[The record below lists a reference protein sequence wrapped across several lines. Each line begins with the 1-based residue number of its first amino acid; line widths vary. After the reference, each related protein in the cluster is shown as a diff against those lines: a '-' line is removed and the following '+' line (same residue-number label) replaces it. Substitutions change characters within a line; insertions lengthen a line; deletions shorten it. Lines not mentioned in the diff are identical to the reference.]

1 MTPARAIGSVQHGFG
16 EWLLQRLT
24 ALFLAGFAIWLVL
37 TFVMDPPVGFQGWK
51 VWMSAGTVRL
61 AFAMALFSILVH
73 AWLGM
78 RSVFLDYL
86 KPLWLRIF
94 MHLLMAV
101 YLTTLAF
108 WSAHILLVE
117 AARRWP

>member
-1 MTPARAIGSVQHGFG
+1 MNSARTIGSVHHGFG

-24 ALFLAGFAIWLVL
+24 AIYLAGFTVWMTAAL
-37 TFVMDPPVGFQGWK
+37 TLTPPTGFQDWK
-51 VWMSAGTVRL
+51 TWAAAGSVRL
-61 AFAMALFSILVH
+61 AIALALFSMLVH

-108 WSAHILLVE
+108 WSAHILLIETVH
-117 AARRWP
+117 